1 MPLYKYLCP
10 DNGEQVEVSHPSD
23 VNLVNWGQLCFV
35 GQVEMGET
43 PFEAPIEKVLMPA
56 QIVVPDS
63 NSKLKEN
70 GFTKLVKR
78 DEGVYENVT
87 ALDDEERLM
96 VAGRPETLPNIPKKI
111 KD

>member
-1 MPLYKYLCP
+1 MPFYKYRCP
-10 DNGEQVEVSHPSD
+10 DNGLQVEVSHPSNVCLD
-23 VNLVNWGQLCFV
+23 TWGQLCYI

-43 PFEAPIEKVLMPA
+43 PFEAPIEKVLTPA
-56 QIVVPDS
+56 QIIIPDS

-87 ALDDEERLM
+87 ALDGEERHM
-96 VAGRPETLPNIPKKI
+96 IAGRRDTLPNITKKI